1 MSVNPSF
8 LAFKTVTRERM
19 ESGRCPAGCVEILR
33 SAGKIFKGGK
43 MQVTLRLAFGKRLE
57 QPPDQCI
64 GMFVLGSK
72 ETDDLGL
79 G

>member
-1 MSVNPSF
+1 
-8 LAFKTVTRERM
+8 
-19 ESGRCPAGCVEILR
+19 
-33 SAGKIFKGGK
+33 
-43 MQVTLRLAFGKRLE
+43 MQIALRLAFGKRLE

-64 GMFVLGSK
+64 GMFVFGSK